1 MKIML
6 IKKGC
11 PIPEDFRP
19 QLFEA
24 ANGMLLDRCA
34 AICMRR
40 MIYQAMQ
47 CGVKIRILSAYRSAK
62 RQSELIEEDVHV
74 LMSKGMSRK
83 AALDRTMRTLAA
95 PNESEHNAGLAAD
108 LAGKD
113 CEFELVTDFDKT
125 PEFAWLC
132 RNAHKF
138 GYILRYP
145 KDKCDVTGIDYE
157 PWHFRYVG
165 FPHAEIIKNRGITL
179 EEYLEFAKKS

>member
-11 PIPEDFRP
+11 PIPQGFTTH
-19 QLFEA
+19 LFEVA
-24 ANGMLLDRCA
+24 DGKMLDRCA

-47 CGVKIRILSAYRSAK
+47 CGIKIRVLSAYRSPK
-62 RQSELIEEDVHV
+62 RQSELIEEEVRA
-74 LMSKGMSRK
+74 LMSRGMCRK

-113 CEFELVTDFDKT
+113 SEFELVTDFDTTK
-125 PEFAWLC
+125 EFAWLC

-145 KDKCDVTGIDYE
+145 KGKCDITGIDYE

-165 FPHAEIIKNRGITL
+165 APHAEIIKARNLTL
-179 EEYLEFAKKS
+179 EEYLEFAKQ